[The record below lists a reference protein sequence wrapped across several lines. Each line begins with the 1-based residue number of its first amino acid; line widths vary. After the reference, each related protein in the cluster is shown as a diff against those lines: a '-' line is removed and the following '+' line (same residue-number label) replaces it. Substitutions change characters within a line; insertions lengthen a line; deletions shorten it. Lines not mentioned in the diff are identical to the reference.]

1 MFGFVKE
8 DDQKDKLLVR
18 INENKVHK
26 ELSTSLAYTKRATTV
41 LIISNSWK
49 VSLTRTPPAAGA
61 EQKVSHPFW
70 GQLQY

>member
-1 MFGFVKE
+1 MFAFVKE